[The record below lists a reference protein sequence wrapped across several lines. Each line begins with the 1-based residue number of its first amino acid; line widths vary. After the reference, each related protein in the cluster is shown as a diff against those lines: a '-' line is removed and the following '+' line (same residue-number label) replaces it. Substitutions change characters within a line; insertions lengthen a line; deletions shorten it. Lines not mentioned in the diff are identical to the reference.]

1 MFAKIWRV
9 IPLLFALCV
18 VNACG
23 GGAAPGSVQTTAAP
37 QANPPATEIP
47 TAVNSPSAN
56 TANVPSACSLLTT
69 ADVEKITGYG
79 NGAAD
84 SQALGSSGLL
94 EDANSCT
101 IIAEGGKFQVQAL
114 AGRDE
119 FLPLPN
125 QAVVDLEAGAKG
137 IVKDSGIG
145 QKWMDRVQFP
155 NYSVILL
162 FSGTAVQ
169 IDPDKKIA
177 TVTKADGSAMTYE
190 ETYTALA
197 RAVAHNAAT
206 GAQAPGNVSDVNAK
220 DDPCALLTLDD
231 VKGVMSEF
239 DLTGPESSPSAY
251 GGKVCRY
258 RGHSDALK
266 TSAIVGVVYLTQAQ
280 FERAKGMTTSAPSEI
295 GGATTYPVPGFAL
308 LLNKGSRYVNLS
320 IATVP
325 EGADTL
331 EQINAGLL
339 KWLPQLGEKVAGR
352 M

>member
-155 NYSVILL
+155 NYSVRLN
-162 FSGTAVQ
+162 FWAKFPCFQNRNCANFAQQRRVS
-169 IDPDKKIA
+169 KKIR
-177 TVTKADGSAMTYE
+177 TCG
-190 ETYTALA
+190 
-197 RAVAHNAAT
+197 
-206 GAQAPGNVSDVNAK
+206 
-220 DDPCALLTLDD
+220 
-231 VKGVMSEF
+231 
-239 DLTGPESSPSAY
+239 
-251 GGKVCRY
+251 
-258 RGHSDALK
+258 LK
-266 TSAIVGVVYLTQAQ
+266 TTSLNGKWYRIAQRYL
-280 FERAKGMTTSAPSEI
+280 
-295 GGATTYPVPGFAL
+295 
-308 LLNKGSRYVNLS
+308 
-320 IATVP
+320 
-325 EGADTL
+325 
-331 EQINAGLL
+331 
-339 KWLPQLGEKVAGR
+339 
-352 M
+352 